1 MLPSTTSCGLKI
13 IISVD
18 FETKDLLLTSNSE
31 RLHKNRVSSIVKS
44 VNIQTNDVIMEEKLE
59 NLSIENEDEWKSEDE
74 WHETEGVP
82 RLEDPFIQQYLTG
95 RDALVAQE
103 KKQRSG

>member
-1 MLPSTTSCGLKI
+1 
-13 IISVD
+13 
-18 FETKDLLLTSNSE
+18 
-31 RLHKNRVSSIVKS
+31 
-44 VNIQTNDVIMEEKLE
+44 MEQKVE
-59 NLSIENEDEWKSEDE
+59 NLDIEDDYEDDWNSDDE

>member
-1 MLPSTTSCGLKI
+1 
-13 IISVD
+13 
-18 FETKDLLLTSNSE
+18 
-31 RLHKNRVSSIVKS
+31 
-44 VNIQTNDVIMEEKLE
+44 MEQKLDEKLD
-59 NLSIENEDEWKSEDE
+59 IEDEYDGEWNSDDE

-82 RLEDPFIQQYLTG
+82 RLEDQFIQQYLTG